1 MKACNWICQYYLI
14 CASLQPCISSAQRL
28 MQCCIHWSKVIVSRT
43 FENYNLVID
52 LFRYVRHVHEVE
64 ELIKIPFLV
73 NQLHVWMAMGNVRL
87 EWIIMQ
93 MLKGVLEM
101 GVHK

>member
-1 MKACNWICQYYLI
+1 
-14 CASLQPCISSAQRL
+14 
-28 MQCCIHWSKVIVSRT
+28 MQCCIHWSKVIVSKT

-52 LFRYVRHVHEVE
+52 LFRYARHVHEVE
-64 ELIKIPFLV
+64 ELIKISFFV
-73 NQLHVWMAMGNVRL
+73 NQLLVWTAMGNVRL

-93 MLKGVLEM
+93 MLKGMLEM